1 VLVANRGLVRALRSP
16 AHLLAAT
23 ALPLALLWA
32 TDQLFGALPAHLI
45 RFPTGDYLTYAAPGL
60 CVLGALPG
68 AVLCGASLAAERR
81 SGVLDQLLAAPVARV
96 ALLGGAVLTG
106 VILSALTTSVLV
118 LAISL
123 ARVGIAAGVAA
134 FPALL
139 SLAALASVPFCVV
152 AFVVAALVR
161 RDSTLMILC
170 GTLACAGLV
179 LSNALLPATLLP
191 DWLVAVS
198 AANPISYALD
208 GARAVVWSPVDWQT
222 FREQALTL
230 ALIAI
235 CSVIGALLLF
245 PRTVEAG

>member
-1 VLVANRGLVRALRSP
+1 LRSP
-16 AHLLAAT
+16 ARLLAAT

-60 CVLGALPG
+60 CVLGALPS
-68 AVLCGASLAAERR
+68 AVLCGASLAADRR

-96 ALLGGAVLTG
+96 ALLAGTVLTG
-106 VILSALTTSVLV
+106 VLLSTLTTSVLV
-118 LAISL
+118 LVISL
-123 ARVGIAAGVAA
+123 AGVGVGAGVAA

-139 SLAALASVPFCVV
+139 CLAALTSVPFCVV
-152 AFVVAALVR
+152 AFVVAAAVR

-170 GTLACAGLV
+170 GALACTGLV
-179 LSNALLPATLLP
+179 LSDALLPAPLLP
-191 DWLVAVS
+191 DWLVAAS
-198 AANPISYALD
+198 AANPITYALD
-208 GARAVVWSPVDWQT
+208 GARAVVWSPTDWQT
-222 FREQALTL
+222 FRDQALTL

-245 PRTVEAG
+245 PHTVEAG